1 MFGWN
6 NIEGGGACPH
16 KKMTEQTMPTIQIKD
31 ASDYVGQRVKIGAW
45 LRQKRG
51 SGKMVFLQL
60 RDGSGFFQGVVA
72 KADVSEEVFET
83 AKELKQETS
92 MYVYGVIHEDAR
104 SAFGYEMKVDHID
117 IIGESHD
124 YPITPK
130 EHGTEFLFD
139 ERHLYLR
146 HLKPYATLKIRN
158 TIIAA
163 TYEFFN
169 KEGFI
174 KLDAP
179 LLTGSAPEGTTELFE
194 TDYFGQDAYLSQ
206 TGQLYAEAGAMAF
219 SKVFTFGPA
228 FRAEKSKTR
237 RHLTEFWMI
246 EPEMAFY
253 DQDASMALQER
264 YVAFL
269 IEKVLEQNDQELDM
283 LGRDKELL
291 RSYTQLP
298 FPRVSYDDAI
308 TLLQDNGFDVEWG
321 VDFGSPEETFL
332 ANHFSKPVFIV
343 NFPKAI
349 KAFYMKRHPEREDV
363 VISADLLAPEGYG
376 EIIGG
381 SERDTDYDYL
391 KQRIEED
398 GLGLEEYSW
407 YLDLRKYG
415 SVPHSGF
422 GLGLERMVTF
432 VTGEEHIR
440 EAIPFPRM
448 THRLR
453 P

>member
-1 MFGWN
+1 
-6 NIEGGGACPH
+6 
-16 KKMTEQTMPTIQIKD
+16 MTEEIPKIKIID
-31 ASDYVGQRVKIGAW
+31 AKNFVGKTVTIGAW

-51 SGKMVFLQL
+51 SGKIAFLQL
-60 RDGSGFFQGVVA
+60 RDGTAFFQGVVA

-83 AKELKQETS
+83 AKSLKQETS
-92 MYVYGVIHEDAR
+92 IYVTGEIHEDAR
-104 SAFGYEMKVDHID
+104 SSFGYEMAVSDIKV
-117 IIGESHD
+117 IGESHD

-146 HLKPYATLKIRN
+146 HLKPFATLKIRN
-158 TIIAA
+158 TLVAA

-169 KEGFI
+169 KEGFT

-179 LLTGSAPEGTTELFE
+179 VLTGSAPEGTTELFE
-194 TDYFGQDAYLSQ
+194 TDYFGEPAFLSQ

-219 SKVFTFGPA
+219 GKVFTFGPT

-246 EPEMAFY
+246 EPEMAFM
-253 DQDASMALQER
+253 DQEESLKLQER
-264 YVAFL
+264 YIAFL
-269 IEKVLEQNDQELDM
+269 ISKVLENNDQELDI
-283 LGRDKELL
+283 LKRDKGLL

-298 FPRVSYDDAI
+298 YPRVSYDDAVK
-308 TLLQDNGFDVEWG
+308 LLQDNDFDVEWG

-332 ANHFSKPVFIV
+332 ANHFAKPVFIV

-349 KAFYMKRHPEREDV
+349 KPFYMKRHKTRDDIV
-363 VISADLLAPEGYG
+363 VSADLLAPEGYG

-391 KQRIEED
+391 KNEIEK
-398 GLGLEEYSW
+398 LGLNMDEYAW

-448 THRLR
+448 TNRLR

>member
-1 MFGWN
+1 
-6 NIEGGGACPH
+6 
-16 KKMTEQTMPTIQIKD
+16 MTEEIPKIKIID
-31 ASDYVGQRVKIGAW
+31 AKNFVGKTVTIGAW

-51 SGKMVFLQL
+51 SGKIAFLQL
-60 RDGSGFFQGVVA
+60 RDGTAFFQGVVA
-72 KADVSEEVFET
+72 KTDVSEEVFET
-83 AKELKQETS
+83 AKSLKQETS
-92 MYVYGVIHEDAR
+92 IYVTGEIHEDDR
-104 SAFGYEMKVDHID
+104 SSFGYEMAVSD
-117 IIGESHD
+117 IRVIGESHD

-146 HLKPYATLKIRN
+146 HLKPFATLKIRN
-158 TIIAA
+158 TLVAA

-169 KEGFI
+169 KEGFT

-179 LLTGSAPEGTTELFE
+179 VLTGSAPEGTTELFE
-194 TDYFGQDAYLSQ
+194 TDYFGEPAFLSQ

-219 SKVFTFGPA
+219 GKVFTFGPT

-246 EPEMAFY
+246 EPEMAFM
-253 DQDASMALQER
+253 DQEESLELQER
-264 YVAFL
+264 YIAFL
-269 IEKVLEQNDQELDM
+269 ISKVLENNDQELDI
-283 LGRDKELL
+283 LKRDKDLL

-298 FPRVSYDDAI
+298 YPRVSYDDAVK
-308 TLLQDNGFDVEWG
+308 LLQDNNFDVEWG

-332 ANHFSKPVFIV
+332 ANHFAKPVFIV
-343 NFPKAI
+343 NFPKSI
-349 KAFYMKRHPEREDV
+349 KPFYMKRHQTRDDIV
-363 VISADLLAPEGYG
+363 VSADLLAPEGYG

-391 KQRIEED
+391 KNEIEK
-398 GLGLEEYSW
+398 LGLNMDEYAW

-448 THRLR
+448 TNRLR

>member
-1 MFGWN
+1 
-6 NIEGGGACPH
+6 
-16 KKMTEQTMPTIQIKD
+16 MTETTIPTIQIVD
-31 ASDYVGQRVKIGAW
+31 APKYVGQTVKIGAW

-51 SGKMVFLQL
+51 SGKMAFLQL
-60 RDGSGFFQGVVA
+60 RDGTAFFQGVVA
-72 KADVSEEVFET
+72 KADVSEELFDL
-83 AKELKQETS
+83 AKDLKQETS
-92 MYVYGVIHEDAR
+92 LYVTGEIHADDR
-104 SAFGYEMKVDHID
+104 SSFGYEISISGLE
-117 IIGESHD
+117 IIGESQD

-130 EHGTEFLFD
+130 EHGTDFLFD

-146 HLKPYATLKIRN
+146 HIKPFATLKIRN
-158 TIIAA
+158 TLIAA

-169 KEGFI
+169 QEGFI

-179 LLTGSAPEGTTELFE
+179 LMTGSAPEGTTDLFE
-194 TDYFGQDAYLSQ
+194 TDYFGQSAYLSQ

-246 EPEMAFY
+246 EPEMAFMH
-253 DQDASMALQER
+253 QEQSLELQER
-264 YVAFL
+264 YFAFM
-269 IEKVLEQNDQELDM
+269 IEKVLERNDQELD
-283 LGRDKELL
+283 LLKRDKDLL
-291 RSYTQLP
+291 RSYTELP

-308 TLLQDNGFDVEWG
+308 KLLQDNDFDVEWG

-332 ANHFSKPVFIV
+332 ANHFSKPVFIT

-349 KAFYMKRHPEREDV
+349 KAFYMKRHPDRDDV

-391 KQRIEED
+391 KAQIEKE
-398 GLGLEEYSW
+398 GLDMEEYGW

>member
-1 MFGWN
+1 
-6 NIEGGGACPH
+6 
-16 KKMTEQTMPTIQIKD
+16 MTEEIPKIKIID
-31 ASDYVGQRVKIGAW
+31 AKNFVGKTVTIGAW

-51 SGKMVFLQL
+51 SGKIAFLQL
-60 RDGSGFFQGVVA
+60 RDGTAFFQGVVA

-83 AKELKQETS
+83 AKSLKQETS
-92 MYVYGVIHEDAR
+92 IYVTGEIHEDAR
-104 SAFGYEMKVDHID
+104 SFFGYEMAVSDIKV
-117 IIGESHD
+117 IGESHD

-146 HLKPYATLKIRN
+146 HLKPFATLKIRN
-158 TIIAA
+158 TLVAA

-169 KEGFI
+169 KEGFT

-179 LLTGSAPEGTTELFE
+179 VLTGSAPEGTTELFE
-194 TDYFGQDAYLSQ
+194 TDYFGEPAFLSQ

-219 SKVFTFGPA
+219 GKVFTFGPT

-246 EPEMAFY
+246 EPEMAFM
-253 DQDASMALQER
+253 DQEESLKLQER
-264 YVAFL
+264 YIAFL
-269 IEKVLEQNDQELDM
+269 ISKVLENNDQELDI
-283 LGRDKELL
+283 LKRDKDLL

-298 FPRVSYDDAI
+298 YPRVSYDDAVK
-308 TLLQDNGFDVEWG
+308 LLQDNDFDVEWG

-332 ANHFSKPVFIV
+332 ANHFAKPVFIV

-349 KAFYMKRHPEREDV
+349 KPFYMKRHKTRDDIV
-363 VISADLLAPEGYG
+363 VSADLLAPEGYG

-391 KQRIEED
+391 KNEIEK
-398 GLGLEEYSW
+398 LGLNMDEYAW

-448 THRLR
+448 TNRLR

>member
-1 MFGWN
+1 MSETT
-6 NIEGGGACPH
+6 I
-16 KKMTEQTMPTIQIKD
+16 PTIQIVD
-31 ASDYVGQRVKIGAW
+31 APKYVGQTVKIGAW

-60 RDGSGFFQGVVA
+60 RDGTAFFQGVVA
-72 KADVSEEVFET
+72 KAEVSEELFDL

-92 MYVYGVIHEDAR
+92 LYVTGEIHADDR
-104 SAFGYEMKVDHID
+104 SSFGFEISVTGLEV
-117 IIGESHD
+117 IGESHD

-146 HLKPYATLKIRN
+146 HIKPFATLKIRN
-158 TIIAA
+158 TLIAA

-169 KEGFI
+169 KENFI

-179 LLTGSAPEGTTELFE
+179 LLTGSAPEGTTDLFE
-194 TDYFGQDAYLSQ
+194 TDYFGQSAYLSQ

-219 SKVFTFGPA
+219 SRVFTFGPA

-246 EPEMAFY
+246 EPEMAFMH
-253 DQDASMALQER
+253 QEESLELQER
-264 YVAFL
+264 YIAFL
-269 IEKVLEQNDQELDM
+269 IEKVLERNEQELDM
-283 LGRDKELL
+283 LGRDKDLL
-291 RSYTQLP
+291 RSYTKLP

-308 TLLQDNGFDVEWG
+308 KLLQENDFDVEWG
-321 VDFGSPEETFL
+321 IDFGSPEETFL
-332 ANHFSKPVFIV
+332 ANHFEKPVFIT

-349 KAFYMKRHPEREDV
+349 KAFYMKRHPSRDDV

-391 KQRIEED
+391 KSRLEEE
-398 GLGLEEYSW
+398 GLDLEEYGW